1 MTLRQ
6 HLFVFALMLSFALSW
21 MSHASAELYVGGA
34 TVSITPDRPVA
45 LSGQRR
51 VRISKSVETPCTA
64 TALALES
71 RRDEGGDHALF
82 ISCDLV
88 AIRDGVIDE
97 VRQRLEGRLEGF
109 DLRKLIISATH
120 THTGPVMIEGRYE
133 LPDDGLM
140 HPAEYREF
148 LVGQLADVAQAA
160 WEARS
165 PGQAGWGLGYAVVAH
180 NRRVVY
186 SSGAAQMYGKTDR
199 DDFIRIEGHEDHGVE
214 VLFFWDRDDR
224 LLATAVN
231 IACPSQEVESRSAVN
246 ADFWHQIRET
256 LQGRH
261 GDDLFVLGW
270 TGAAGDQSPRP
281 MYRKAAE
288 ERMRKLRGTERL
300 DDLAGRVVAAWE
312 EAYQAAKKER
322 FDNPRF
328 VHHVDS
334 VDLPIRQATEAEAAE
349 ARKAAARYEGN
360 PAEVWNYRWNRRV
373 VDRFESQAPDDV
385 YPMELHAV
393 RLGDIAIATNDFE
406 LFTEFGVRIKARSP
420 ALQTFLI
427 QLAGPGSYIP
437 SEPGSRGGGYSAIV
451 QSNQVGHEGGTVLV
465 ERTVEALDALWQQTP

>member
-1 MTLRQ
+1 MNSRQ
-6 HLFVFALMLSFALSW
+6 HWFVLVSILSVAVSGA
-21 MSHASAELYVGGA
+21 SPASAELFVGGA

-82 ISCDLV
+82 VSCDLV

-97 VRQRLEGRLEGF
+97 VRERLDGRLDGF
-109 DLRKLIISATH
+109 DLQKLIISATH

-133 LPDDGLM
+133 LPDEGVM
-140 HPAEYREF
+140 HPGEYREF
-148 LVGQLADVAQAA
+148 LVGRLADVAQAA

-180 NRRVVY
+180 NRRAVY
-186 SSGAAQMYGKTDR
+186 NSGAAQMYGKTDR
-199 DDFIRIEGHEDHGVE
+199 ADFVRIEGHEDHGVE
-214 VLFFWDRDDR
+214 MLFFWDRDDR
-224 LLATAVN
+224 LIATAINV
-231 IACPSQEVESRSAVN
+231 ACPSQEVESRSAVN
-246 ADFWHQIRET
+246 ADFWHQIRES
-256 LQGRH
+256 LEGRH

-281 MYRKAAE
+281 MYRKAAD
-288 ERMRKLRGTERL
+288 ERMRRLRGTERL
-300 DDLAGRVVAAWE
+300 DDIARRVVDAWE
-312 EAYQAAKKER
+312 NAYDAARKER
-322 FDNPRF
+322 FDDPRL
-328 VHHVDS
+328 VHDVQT
-334 VDLPIRQATEAEAAE
+334 VELPVRQVTEAEAAE

-373 VDRFESQAPDDV
+373 VDRFESQTPDDV

-393 RLGDIAIATNDFE
+393 RLGDVAIATNDFE

-451 QSNQVGHEGGTVLV
+451 QSNRVGHEGGTVLV
-465 ERTVEALDALWQQTP
+465 ERTVETLDTLWQETP